1 MKKII
6 LLFLFFFLIFSST
19 VFAQGFDPNI
29 YTCKDFVQSYSNDSG
44 SVALQTL
51 WAWGF
56 LTFKDESLMSL
67 NSDML
72 KSLANDLNESCS
84 QNLNTSFVEFIRKYF
99 TFKYVRSSK
108 NGEDVAIFNPK
119 QYTCK
124 AFLTSLDANDTT
136 SDDLVGYALIW
147 GLGYTAAYR
156 PDEVDVV
163 DDQSAGTLAGFMKNL
178 VCKDP
183 NESFYDSLHELYN
196 KLEKK

>member
-6 LLFLFFFLIFSST
+6 LLILFFCFIVNSNAC
-19 VFAQGFDPNI
+19 AQGFDPNI
-29 YTCKDFVQSYSNDSG
+29 YTCRDFVQSYSNDSG

-72 KSLANDLNESCS
+72 KSLTNELSEGCS
-84 QNLNTSFVEFIRKYF
+84 QNLDASFIEFVRKYF
-99 TFKYVRSSK
+99 TFKYVGSSK
-108 NGEDVAIFNPK
+108 KGENVAIFNPK
-119 QYTCK
+119 RYTCK
-124 AFLTSLDANDTT
+124 AFLSSLNSSDTT

-156 PDEVDVV
+156 PDDVDVV

-183 NESFYDSLHELYN
+183 NESFYNSLHELYK
-196 KLEKK
+196 KLEKR